1 MRVRVLFMVL
11 SITIFAFGLAG
22 CKSYTSTK
30 KFLFDNPDIKF
41 QINGKGE
48 MYDLYTYE
56 KLLKTLECN
65 KQVIVFYIGQETYE
79 ILLTGDE
86 QRIGKTKYLVKANT
100 GL

>member
-1 MRVRVLFMVL
+1 MRVRVLFMFL
-11 SITIFAFGLAG
+11 TIFAFVLTG
-22 CKSYTSTK
+22 CEAKPTTK
-30 KFLFDNPDIKF
+30 EFLFGNPEIKF

-56 KLLKTLECN
+56 KLLNTLKCN